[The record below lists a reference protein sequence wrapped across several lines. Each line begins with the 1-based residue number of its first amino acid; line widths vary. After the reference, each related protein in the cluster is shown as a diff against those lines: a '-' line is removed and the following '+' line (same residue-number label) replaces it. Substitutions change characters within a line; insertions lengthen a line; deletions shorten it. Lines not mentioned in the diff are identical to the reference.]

1 MWFFRQAVA
10 HHAAKD
16 PLRRE
21 AYLLGKLDSL
31 WSWRGRLVDNLI
43 THRVIPMLA
52 VGHNPNLSTLLAVAR
67 HCHVNFALTLASC

>member
-1 MWFFRQAVA
+1 MWFYQKVVA

-31 WSWRGRLVDNLI
+31 WSWRGRLIDDIITRQLVPALIENSPILKEQVNL
-43 THRVIPMLA
+43 
-52 VGHNPNLSTLLAVAR
+52 
-67 HCHVNFALTLASC
+67 